1 MPSQVRIISP
11 KNSAQWDDLVRSV
24 ISAGKLR
31 DEHTYGGITNNER
44 ADRVRRC
51 IRTAAKKA
59 GYASKVYWTECD
71 AAGKCAFGADCA
83 YHCNF
88 ALFDLQEG
96 REYKAKMAQQRR

>member
-24 ISAGKLR
+24 TGGGRLR
-31 DEHTYGGITNNER
+31 AEHTYGGITSNER

-59 GYASKVYWTECD
+59 GYASKVYWTECP
-71 AAGKCAFGADCA
+71 AAGKCPFGSDCA

-88 ALFDLQEG
+88 TLFDLEEG
-96 REYKAKMAQQRR
+96 RQYKASQVQQPR